1 MDFTA
6 LSAARTR
13 RIFRRL
19 GDPCVLTPEGG
30 AAVDTYGIVETR
42 TPVVG
47 DLGQLLDERPSIEL
61 LREDVG
67 QPRRATVVT
76 LGKTYDIDQPVP
88 ATLRSQYDSGAGDDI
103 IVRYYLRERRDG

>member
-13 RIFRRL
+13 RIFRRV
-19 GDPCVLTPEGG
+19 GDACVVTPEGG
-30 AAVDTYGIVETR
+30 ASVDTYGIYEKR

-67 QPRRATVVT
+67 QPRRATVVV
-76 LGKTYDIDQPVP
+76 LGKTFDLDQPVP
-88 ATLRSQYDSGAGDDI
+88 PGVRSQYDSGAGDDI
-103 IVRYYLRERRDG
+103 IVRYYLKERRNG